1 MLVRKDYWGSKRTA
15 ALIHPSYSWKADLFC
30 TMQVQRKK
38 KKYLQDLIPV
48 SLSQAF
54 SQMGI

>member
-38 KKYLQDLIPV
+38 YIFARFNSCVPQ
-48 SLSQAF
+48 SGF
-54 SQMGI
+54 